1 MENPIEMSSFSTLE
15 TFVGVLQ
22 TFPIVSALA
31 ILTKELVVV
40 VPILPSIAIHFPF
53 VIVTILVG
61 LDILILG
68 QLSVGQ
74 NSSFSIDLLLFIK
87 RSILFS

>member
-15 TFVGVLQ
+15 TFVRVLQ